1 MLSLYSICGTVFMCV
16 NARMKIMGGI
26 VRKRNHVAFNRMVV
40 KRQHC
45 GCPTWSPVDEV
56 EVYRSIRRIPPGSS
70 ITAAE
75 RRDKTLG

>member
-1 MLSLYSICGTVFMCV
+1 
-16 NARMKIMGGI
+16 MGGI
-26 VRKRNHVAFNRMVV
+26 VQERTSIVNQMHTVE